1 MVFDVLAE
9 RLSPREASKQYLGI
23 LELAAK
29 EGEAKVDDSLQVLLA
44 EAEGSNRM
52 ITREAVQQIMA
63 ESRTS
68 TKDVAVAIV
77 DLRLFDELCETD
89 SSESV
94 Q

>member
-29 EGEAKVDDSLQVLLA
+29 EGEAKVDDSLQALLA
-44 EAEGSNRM
+44 KAEGGPM
-52 ITREAVQQIMA
+52 KITKETVQEAMA
-63 ESRTS
+63 DGRRS
-68 TKDVAVAIV
+68 TKDVAVAMV
-77 DLRLFDELCETD
+77 DLRLFDELCETGG
-89 SSESV
+89 SESV